1 MTPVK
6 QHHTFVSLLKKYVYI
21 RIRITRQLEVEPEE
35 EKQALESNSEAESQ
49 PKPTVRR
56 KTKRSRKD
64 PPESPT
70 EQLEDKVCNIALR
83 GASQKM

>member
-1 MTPVK
+1 MCIPLHV
-6 QHHTFVSLLKKYVYI
+6 
-21 RIRITRQLEVEPEE
+21 RIRITRQLEVEPEGTE
-35 EKQALESNSEAESQ
+35 QGLVSNSEAESQ

-70 EQLEDKVCNIALR
+70 EQLEDKVCNM
-83 GASQKM
+83 ASQKM